1 MPEDLAAGLV
11 LFRTT
16 FRRQLGPI
24 VLMWP
29 GLLMSCCL
37 FGLPLWVLAVVGLVA
52 ASLGDHGRPANAAWR
67 AAVLVAGLGLSIG
80 AASLI
85 LAFATQPWSAEAG
98 VPWMLV
104 EIALCA
110 AVALLHAPFF
120 FAPFAA
126 CDLRRPEGLGEAV
139 GFSFELSA
147 RQGLGATLS
156 TAIVPIVLTHAAM
169 TLGFLGVHVLSQS
182 EEPGLGLAVA
192 CAGMFALPFAW
203 ALGLAFVGARYARL
217 VGAPRAAASSDLSG
231 LRVPLLVLVPALL
244 AATAAVVAAATS
256 PAMPERVFDSVPP
269 DAVPLPLDDGALPVP
284 GTETTVRLATGAAG
298 NVAIL
303 VEADDGGGAG
313 AVATHFRGEGD
324 YYAAFEAGA
333 GATRVRIY
341 GGAVEGFAVARVY
354 ELTLDPQGVRL
365 DDTPRTR
372 LERRLGPGAYLLPA
386 AFLLLLGVAG
396 WLARQVGQAR
406 VLDAPPLEG
415 AATDGRLHALLG
427 TLHLG
432 EGGSLLPAGASAR
445 VTGEVRFE
453 ADALRF
459 RLPPGA
465 AVRLVGG
472 EPEPGDAVLL
482 SRFSGTF
489 AEGLRAGPAAW
500 PEDGVL
506 VPGGLDVARAALVAR
521 AVRRAAIGL
530 VPALAGILFSTGW
543 ILARW

>member
-203 ALGLAFVGARYARL
+203 ALGLAFVGARYAPARGCAARGGVERSERPAGAL
-217 VGAPRAAASSDLSG
+217 AGPRPGAPRRDGRGRGRGDEPSDAGACLRLRASGRGAAA
-231 LRVPLLVLVPALL
+231 
-244 AATAAVVAAATS
+244 
-256 PAMPERVFDSVPP
+256 
-269 DAVPLPLDDGALPVP
+269 
-284 GTETTVRLATGAAG
+284 
-298 NVAIL
+298 
-303 VEADDGGGAG
+303 
-313 AVATHFRGEGD
+313 
-324 YYAAFEAGA
+324 
-333 GATRVRIY
+333 
-341 GGAVEGFAVARVY
+341 
-354 ELTLDPQGVRL
+354 
-365 DDTPRTR
+365 PR
-372 LERRLGPGAYLLPA
+372 
-386 AFLLLLGVAG
+386 
-396 WLARQVGQAR
+396 
-406 VLDAPPLEG
+406 
-415 AATDGRLHALLG
+415 
-427 TLHLG
+427 
-432 EGGSLLPAGASAR
+432 
-445 VTGEVRFE
+445 
-453 ADALRF
+453 
-459 RLPPGA
+459 
-465 AVRLVGG
+465 
-472 EPEPGDAVLL
+472 
-482 SRFSGTF
+482 
-489 AEGLRAGPAAW
+489 
-500 PEDGVL
+500 
-506 VPGGLDVARAALVAR
+506 
-521 AVRRAAIGL
+521 
-530 VPALAGILFSTGW
+530 
-543 ILARW
+543 